1 MSDAMSGRLI
11 EMRFV
16 ATEEKGEVSALLLR
30 PADATA
36 LLVLGHGASTNMRHA
51 FLEGL
56 SGALAEAGIATFRY
70 QFPYMEKG
78 GGGRDSRAV
87 LLATVRAAVAAARA
101 AAPDLPLFAGGHSM
115 SGRMTSHAAA
125 EAPLPGL
132 RGIVFV
138 AFPLHPAGEPGTE
151 RADHLAAVTV
161 PMLFL
166 QGTRDALADL
176 DLLRP
181 ICARLAD
188 RATLHV
194 VDTAD
199 HGFKVL
205 KRARG
210 SDEPV
215 VSELART
222 IAAWTSAVS
231 GSVSEDLSPGPSPA
245 RRGGD

>member
-1 MSDAMSGRLI
+1 MGNGAGTAPI

-16 ATEEKGEVSALLLR
+16 ATEEKGEVSALLMR
-30 PADATA
+30 PPDARA

-56 SGALAEAGIATFRY
+56 SGALAAAGIATFRY
-70 QFPYMEKG
+70 QFPYMERG
-78 GGGRDSRAV
+78 GGGLDGRSV
-87 LLATVRAAVAAARA
+87 LLATVRAAVAAAGG

-115 SGRMTSHAAA
+115 SGRMTSLAAA
-125 EAPLPGL
+125 EAPLPNL

-138 AFPLHPAGEPGTE
+138 AFPLHPAGKPGTE
-151 RADHLAAVTV
+151 RADHLAQVTV

-166 QGTRDALADL
+166 EGTRDDLADL
-176 DLLRP
+176 ELLRP
-181 ICARLAD
+181 ICDRLGD
-188 RATLHV
+188 RATLHIV
-194 VDTAD
+194 ETAD

-215 VSELART
+215 VEELARVIARWT
-222 IAAWTSAVS
+222 AGVGGIAA
-231 GSVSEDLSPGPSPA
+231 
-245 RRGGD
+245 